1 MEVEFVIIDFEVI
14 SDFFRIKFRKKE
26 FKGSDLCC
34 WFDFFLKYNLV
45 IRKVENYVWYE
56 VGNKY

>member
-26 FKGSDLCC
+26 FKGSDSCC
-34 WFDFFLKYNLV
+34 
-45 IRKVENYVWYE
+45 
-56 VGNKY
+56 